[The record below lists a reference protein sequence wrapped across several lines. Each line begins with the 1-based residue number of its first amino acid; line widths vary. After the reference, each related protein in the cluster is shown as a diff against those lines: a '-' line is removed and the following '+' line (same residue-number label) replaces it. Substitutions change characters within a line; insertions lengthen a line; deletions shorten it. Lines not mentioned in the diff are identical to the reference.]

1 MSNVS
6 SIARTAGTYA
16 RDLFERVLATFVVTA
31 AGLLVAAGPADM
43 LSASFWEGV
52 GAAGLAAA
60 GSLVKGIASR
70 VVGDRNSASA
80 APGV

>member
-1 MSNVS
+1 MSNVTNL
-6 SIARTAGTYA
+6 ARTAQTYA

-31 AGLLVAAGPADM
+31 AGLLIAAGPADM

-52 GAAGLAAA
+52 GAAGLAAV
-60 GSLVKGIASR
+60 GSLVKGLVAK
-70 VVGDRNSASA
+70 VVGDKNSASA